1 MNNEQL
7 ARIDK
12 ASRAAGVRLY
22 ESAYMATEK
31 ALAQRQ
37 LSGRTHYADEDTL
50 RYFGARI
57 NETRQDDNGLWFAL
71 RESVQPPH
79 SNRVHRWAIFDI
91 FGTCTRTEE
100 RASGAAADKLL
111 PALIASIDWPSHTI
125 LRLEELAT
133 HKEREAAEIRTA
145 INGQEG

>member
-1 MNNEQL
+1 MKTEQL
-7 ARIDK
+7 ARIE
-12 ASRAAGVRLY
+12 AATRTAGVRLY
-22 ESAYMATEK
+22 QDAYMSTAK

-37 LSGRTHYADEDTL
+37 LEGRTHYAEESTL
-50 RYFGARI
+50 RFFGARI
-57 NETRQDDNGLWFAL
+57 NETRQDTDGLWFAL

-111 PALIASIDWPSHTI
+111 PVLIAGTDWPSHTI
-125 LRLEELAT
+125 LRLEELAAR
-133 HKEREAAEIRTA
+133 KEREAAEIREA
-145 INGQEG
+145 LKA